1 MGDPLFLPIA
11 EVMVDLGVTALAQA
25 HEVSLGMC
33 AAFTDR
39 YDMMYFLHWCDPAF
53 LEALFT

>member
-1 MGDPLFLPIA
+1 
-11 EVMVDLGVTALAQA
+11 MVDLGVTALAQA
-25 HEVSLGMC
+25 HEVFLGMC

-53 LEALFT
+53 LQALFT